1 MKDILKLARIQIY
14 IIILFVFGKG
24 VLRPYILEGD
34 FPLFMDIFVLSL
46 PNFFEGITGVLSLT
60 FIGLYLNHRF
70 NKHRLSN
77 SIIYLLAVIL
87 ATVFVLTQEFK
98 LHNLGGNNVYDPYD
112 VLFSIVGLGIGYL
125 IILKLKPDFPVK

>member
-24 VLRPYILEGD
+24 VLRPYLLEGD

-77 SIIYLLAVIL
+77 LMIYLLAVIL

-112 VLFSIVGLGIGYL
+112 VLFSIVGLCIGYL